1 MVISLNPMN
10 IIFDTM
16 IRIYNIKQSWGKHV
30 KKWVELRRQIQNRKD
45 EKANPRE
52 KLVQGSL
59 CPVPACPRIFPAL
72 WQKFCSSSLLV
83 NLLHFSAQSGSG
95 RRGGDISSL
104 GWRSSGRAWACLLSL
119 SSRTPTDTS
128 IGPCNRGLGATV
140 TQGERVEDTT
150 DRGSSLEEEL
160 SWGDLVSFTTTTPWT
175 AFGEVNHP
183 PRQLTT
189 LNMHRHIVPEIAL
202 IVCKFK
208 LMKVLGRL
216 TLCQMQDGIKTSCMD
231 LMA

>member
-1 MVISLNPMN
+1 MKK
-10 IIFDTM
+10 
-16 IRIYNIKQSWGKHV
+16 RI
-30 KKWVELRRQIQNRKD
+30 
-45 EKANPRE
+45 RE
-52 KLVQGSL
+52 KNRSKAASAQCLLASGFSH
-59 CPVPACPRIFPAL
+59 CL

-83 NLLHFSAQSGSG
+83 NLLHFSAQSVAG

-140 TQGERVEDTT
+140 TQEERVEDTT
-150 DRGSSLEEEL
+150 DRGWSLEEEL

-183 PRQLTT
+183 PPTDHLKYAPSYCAR
-189 LNMHRHIVPEIAL
+189 NCSHRS
-202 IVCKFK
+202 
-208 LMKVLGRL
+208 
-216 TLCQMQDGIKTSCMD
+216 QMQTNEGYGTLDFVPDAGRHKNLLYGLDGVI
-231 LMA
+231 L